1 MYKVQCIGSWGP
13 PISCKFRSGSTCIIK
28 LLNLKISLTQ
38 CSVALNALTF
48 HSLCND
54 FLYFRQSIRR
64 PVLNHCEN
72 LRNCEISEQE
82 IKDLPPELHADVA
95 EQCMEGGQ

>member
-1 MYKVQCIGSWGP
+1 M
-13 PISCKFRSGSTCIIK
+13 
-28 LLNLKISLTQ
+28 SLTQ
-38 CSVALNALTF
+38 CSIALNTLAFDILLIMQLF
-48 HSLCND
+48 
-54 FLYFRQSIRR
+54 FLIFRQSIRR
-64 PVLNHCEN
+64 PVLNHREN

>member
-1 MYKVQCIGSWGP
+1 MEWKRTVRIREYPEIPGGT
-13 PISCKFRSGSTCIIK
+13 TCHR
-28 LLNLKISLTQ
+28 TQ
-38 CSVALNALTF
+38 DGILGLPTY
-48 HSLCND
+48 L
-54 FLYFRQSIRR
+54 RQSIRR